1 MTLDDFLRLPNS
13 HLDSLHTMSAKGVVY
28 RDLVDDP
35 TDPEL
40 RERER
45 RDTVHDVSATNP
57 AVNPPAAPTSLPTGT
72 EYVGKAT
79 TIIDTPTDSHALA
92 MQAAKSPLPE
102 ERGAAQVEHG
112 NEVVDLGWNEPKEQ
126 IAAPLVGGLENEDLW
141 LLVRRFNKV
150 SFDQNEE
157 ISQFSQ
163 YVANVPC

>member
-1 MTLDDFLRLPNS
+1 
-13 HLDSLHTMSAKGVVY
+13 MSAAGVVY

-45 RDTVHDVSATNP
+45 RDTLHDAPITKLAT
-57 AVNPPAAPTSLPTGT
+57 NPPAAPTNLPTGT

-92 MQAAKSPLPE
+92 VEAAKNSPPE

-112 NEVVDLGWNEPKEQ
+112 DEVVDLGWNEPKSQ
-126 IAAPLVGGLENEDLW
+126 VAKPLVGGLANDDLW

-150 SFDQNEE
+150 CIVTNMRK
-157 ISQFSQ
+157 Q
-163 YVANVPC
+163 YINI